1 MGLVRD
7 PVRGAQADGAKGL
20 VRGLGSGVFGVV
32 AKPARG
38 VARAGANAY
47 TGVRIGVTRAGR
59 MVGAGGGSSSSGG
72 GGGGGGRRSWSAFS
86 SAKVSCIWVCMS
98 E

>member
-1 MGLVRD
+1 RGGEVLFIAEGIAQAAVGLVRD

-47 TGVRIGVTRAGR
+47 TGVR
-59 MVGAGGGSSSSGG
+59 
-72 GGGGGGRRSWSAFS
+72 
-86 SAKVSCIWVCMS
+86 
-98 E
+98 